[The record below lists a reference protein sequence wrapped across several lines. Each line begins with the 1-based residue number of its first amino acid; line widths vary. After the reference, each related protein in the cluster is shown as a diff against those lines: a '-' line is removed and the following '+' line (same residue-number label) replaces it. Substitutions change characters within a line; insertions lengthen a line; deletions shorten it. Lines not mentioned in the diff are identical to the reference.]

1 MIALAS
7 TLTLALAAASLQAGS
22 PIAAQ
27 MATADAAV
35 EAILSIPAGSR
46 TVDNTLVALD
56 DTVARFFET
65 ARMPGFM
72 ADVSTEPA
80 AREAGREAQN
90 DLSNW
95 FNRMGKDERIFAAL
109 EELEALSPTFTPEQ
123 RRFFDESVRDYR
135 RSGLDLPGE
144 QRARLD
150 QIDEELNELGSDFRR
165 NIADDETV
173 VLFS

>member
-72 ADVSTEPA
+72 AIRALLLLTSQEP
-80 AREAGREAQN
+80 
-90 DLSNW
+90 L
-95 FNRMGKDERIFAAL
+95 
-109 EELEALSPTFTPEQ
+109 
-123 RRFFDESVRDYR
+123 
-135 RSGLDLPGE
+135 
-144 QRARLD
+144 
-150 QIDEELNELGSDFRR
+150 
-165 NIADDETV
+165 
-173 VLFS
+173 